1 MRGLLALLAMTM
13 AIASAHAQL
22 RPLVEPAAGA
32 QAWYSEAF
40 LFRSRILGRDYLV
53 QIARPRGPV
62 EGKAAAIYLLD
73 GYVLFGT
80 VANIAMVG
88 GMGGLQ
94 QAYVIGI
101 DEPSGDMAKHG
112 YARDRDYSHVKLPPL
127 PNGSTTPTG
136 EGAAFQRFLLEEL
149 RPAIEARYPV
159 DPSRS
164 ILGGYSIGGLFAAH
178 ILMHDPGAFAGY
190 AIASPS
196 LWAEP
201 RLLERPVP
209 ATPPM
214 GIYLGVGEK
223 ESLRMLDQA
232 GALAKRL
239 TDADRSGAIQY
250 HVVPGMGHGSM
261 WPDFFTRAVHHLLRK
276 APPPPASPA
285 GSKPQQKR

>member
-1 MRGLLALLAMTM
+1 MHCLLALLAWAMP
-13 AIASAHAQL
+13 IASAQAQL
-22 RPLVEPAAGA
+22 RPLPEPQAGA

-40 LFRSRILGRDYLV
+40 LFKSEILGRDYLV
-53 QIARPRGPV
+53 QVARPLRPV

-73 GYVLFGT
+73 GFVLFGT

-94 QAYVIGI
+94 PAYVIGI

-127 PNGSTTPTG
+127 PNGTSTPTG
-136 EGAAFQRFLLEEL
+136 EGAAFQRFLFEEL

-159 DPSRS
+159 DPARA

-178 ILMHDPGAFAGY
+178 VLMHDPATFAGY

-201 RLLERPVP
+201 QLLERPVP

-223 ESLRMLDQA
+223 ESARMLDQA
-232 GALAKRL
+232 GVFANRL
-239 TDADRSGAIQY
+239 MAADSSGNIQY
-250 HVVPGMGHGSM
+250 HVVPAMGHGSM

-276 APPPPASPA
+276 PVAPPVPPES
-285 GSKPQQKR
+285 SKAK